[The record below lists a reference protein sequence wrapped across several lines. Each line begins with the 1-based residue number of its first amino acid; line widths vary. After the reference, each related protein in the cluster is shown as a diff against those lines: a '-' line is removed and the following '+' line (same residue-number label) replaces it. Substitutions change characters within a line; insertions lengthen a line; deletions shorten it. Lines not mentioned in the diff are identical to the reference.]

1 MFGIGGFELFLILL
15 FGFLIFGPDK
25 LPAMAKTL
33 GRWIAKFRSAQQEM
47 SEVIKN
53 DVFDPNSDE
62 PFKDPTEAVNKVVSK
77 VSGVTKAAVDSKK
90 AASEP
95 APASGA
101 SASAGASSAA
111 SDDKKP
117 TVAPRQESFTE
128 RKARYERERAAK
140 KAAEEAAAKEASAA
154 APASDAAAAS
164 ADNKTEGGE

>member
-77 VSGVTKAAVDSKK
+77 VSGATKAAVGSK
-90 AASEP
+90 ATGSAS
-95 APASGA
+95 
-101 SASAGASSAA
+101 SASAASADSSAA
-111 SDDKKP
+111 SDGGKP
-117 TVAPRQESFTE
+117 AVAPRQESFTE

-140 KAAEEAAAKEASAA
+140 KAADEAAAKEASAEPEKTS
-154 APASDAAAAS
+154 APAGT
-164 ADNKTEGGE
+164 KTEGGE

>member
-101 SASAGASSAA
+101 SASSGASSAA
-111 SDDKKP
+111 PEDKKP
-117 TVAPRQESFTE
+117 AVAPRQESFTE

-140 KAAEEAAAKEASAA
+140 KAAEEAAAKEAAA
-154 APASDAAAAS
+154 QPASDAAATP